1 MIGKLGNLGRW
12 RVVFVVVLGGC
23 LIGYLNRKAAKTPQ
37 NRDDT
42 DASDDFVSVESSHP
56 SHEQTKPSAVTHRP
70 VATHI
75 SIQALNIEAGIRER
89 YQELFDEIPEAN
101 LYFEFLSKSG
111 IPEQFQ
117 WRAFRV
123 LHDFALRLGEQDRE
137 IETLKSRLSEK
148 ESLSDG
154 NTDPAAAS
162 ELDSIKLEIKTATEH
177 RRWFQETGYE
187 ALRRFHPQ
195 LRDETLATLFR
206 FRPQE
211 IPFTLPH
218 VEQGDVFLG
227 VGP

>member
-1 MIGKLGNLGRW
+1 MSEASGVFRKWGTLLGFALG
-12 RVVFVVVLGGC
+12 VC
-23 LIGYLNRKAAKTPQ
+23 LIEYLTQKPAKENRNTENTSILNNLTPIDSPLSSNNQ
-37 NRDDT
+37 N
-42 DASDDFVSVESSHP
+42 
-56 SHEQTKPSAVTHRP
+56 PSAVTNRP

-89 YQELFDEIPEAN
+89 YQELFNEIPEAN

-123 LHDFALRLGEQDRE
+123 LHDFTLRLGEQDRE
-137 IETLKSRLSEK
+137 IETLKSRLSDK
-148 ESLSDG
+148 ESMSDG

-162 ELDSIKLEIKTATEH
+162 ELDSIKLEIRTAIEH
-177 RRWFQETGYE
+177 RRWFQEKGYE

>member
-1 MIGKLGNLGRW
+1 MSKASGVFRKWGTLLGFALG
-12 RVVFVVVLGGC
+12 VC
-23 LIGYLNRKAAKTPQ
+23 LIGYLTQKPAKENRNTENTSTLNNLTPIDSPLSSNNQ
-37 NRDDT
+37 N
-42 DASDDFVSVESSHP
+42 
-56 SHEQTKPSAVTHRP
+56 PSAVTNRP

-89 YQELFDEIPEAN
+89 YQELFNEIPEAN

-123 LHDFALRLGEQDRE
+123 LHDFTLRLGEQDRE
-137 IETLKSRLSEK
+137 IETLKSRLSDK
-148 ESLSDG
+148 ESMSDG

-162 ELDSIKLEIKTATEH
+162 ELDSIKLEIKTAIEH
-177 RRWFQETGYE
+177 RRWFQEKGYE
-187 ALRRFHPQ
+187 ALRRFHPL